1 MFAMIATRPNLVMV
15 VGAMNQ
21 FMHKPQMDHW
31 QAIKRILCYL
41 QGLLAPIQGRG

>member
-21 FMHKPQMDHW
+21 FMHKPQMDHC